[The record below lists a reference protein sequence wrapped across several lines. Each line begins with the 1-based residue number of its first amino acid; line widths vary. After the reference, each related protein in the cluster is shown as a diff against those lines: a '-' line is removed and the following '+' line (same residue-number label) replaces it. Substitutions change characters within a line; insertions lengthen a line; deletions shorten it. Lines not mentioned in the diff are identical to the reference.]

1 MDEVQGGERRNPHP
15 EDMWD
20 VARWRTGFYREH
32 RHDLLATPR
41 IKDPGES
48 AIVGNLHATNTRIDR
63 SIAQDGCQRGAKDR
77 RAGKLAGGFRPCA
90 HDVGGLVGDRV
101 ARAID
106 KEGSQE
112 ECAAVGVDIEATAG
126 ARLAVE
132 HTLQTFEI
140 ERGKIAGEDGFG
152 TVPDGAVVLYDL
164 DRRHAQSAVETFLN
178 GGRWRL
184 VEKHGRKR

>member
-1 MDEVQGGERRNPHP
+1 MDEVQGGERRNPDP

-112 ECAAVGVDIEATAG
+112 ECAAVVVDIEATAG

-132 HTLQTFEI
+132 QTLQTFEI

-152 TVPDGAVVLYDL
+152 SRMERWCSTTLI
-164 DRRHAQSAVETFLN
+164 
-178 GGRWRL
+178 GGTPSRPLRPS
-184 VEKHGRKR
+184 

>member
-1 MDEVQGGERRNPHP
+1 MRFRAVKGATPTRKICGTSRGGEP
-15 EDMWD
+15 
-20 VARWRTGFYREH
+20 GFTENI
-32 RHDLLATPR
+32 DTILATPR

-132 HTLQTFEI
+132 QTLQTFEI

-152 TVPDGAVVLYDL
+152 SRMERWCSTTLI
-164 DRRHAQSAVETFLN
+164 
-178 GGRWRL
+178 GGTPSRPLRPS
-184 VEKHGRKR
+184 